1 MASLPYI
8 LTMGQFI
15 ELFHFYKYSLF
26 LTHYEKAFKL
36 FNFWR
41 YEIKI
46 MLWKLAG
53 FFYNCMCKHKLQQ
66 NSEISF
72 TKIWRSQSEYG
83 IIMCVNKE
91 TSASYLLVSLSPMQ
105 DWLWIPYDLLKY
117 NTCIIMT
124 YQGMIWINDP
134 FIKIYNKV
142 WSSSLQYIPKVWSGL
157 RCDLLFTTIQ

>member
-1 MASLPYI
+1 MEVRNQDHVMK
-8 LTMGQFI
+8 TC
-15 ELFHFYKYSLF
+15 
-26 LTHYEKAFKL
+26 
-36 FNFWR
+36 WV
-41 YEIKI
+41 
-46 MLWKLAG
+46 
-53 FFYNCMCKHKLQQ
+53 FYNCMCKHKLQQ

-72 TKIWRSQSEYG
+72 TKIWRRQSEHG

-91 TSASYLLVSLSPMQ
+91 TSESYLLVSLSPMQ

-124 YQGMIWINDP
+124 YQGMIWINDQ